1 LTFVVANCHFF
12 VSFFIIFY
20 YLVKAHEAFSTITEK
35 LKGTDADYQ
44 QAKEKS
50 RKAATEFQ
58 KIKKR
63 RTKKFLDAFNH
74 IDTALKTIYTDMTKS
89 SKQ

>member
-1 LTFVVANCHFF
+1 MYTLTITFCVLFL
-12 VSFFIIFY
+12 ITQ
-20 YLVKAHEAFSTITEK
+20 AHEAFSTITEK
-35 LKGTDADYQ
+35 LKGTDAEYQ